1 MQIDRA
7 ALEAWQREQPLSV
20 LQLDPAD
27 RAVLRVAG
35 GCHGIS
41 ATPYG
46 WTFYTWVI
54 RSTFLVKCGQV
65 SECSSLFSFLA
76 CLLSGCFWEGG
87 YERGV
92 IYLTRA
98 F

>member
-7 ALEAWQREQPLSV
+7 SLEAWQREQPLSV

-35 GCHGIS
+35 GCHRLA
-41 ATPYG
+41 ATPDG
-46 WTFYTWVI
+46 RTFYTRVI
-54 RSTFLVKCGQV
+54 RSTFLVNCGQV
-65 SECSSLFSFLA
+65 SERSSLFSFLA
-76 CLLSGCFWEGG
+76 VFCPDVSGKGR
-87 YERGV
+87 YERVV
-92 IYLTRA
+92 IRLTRA